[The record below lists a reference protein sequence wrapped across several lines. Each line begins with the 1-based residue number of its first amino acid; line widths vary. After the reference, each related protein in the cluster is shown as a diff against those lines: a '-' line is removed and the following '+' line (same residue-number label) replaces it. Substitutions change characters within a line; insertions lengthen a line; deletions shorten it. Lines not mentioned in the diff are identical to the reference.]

1 MAQAIMRM
9 ALSKKKQRAF
19 LTALILNGGLAE
31 PAARDV
37 GYTNTSFLR
46 KIRRD
51 DEDFAESWDEA
62 IEAAG
67 DLIEAE
73 VYRRAIHGIM
83 EPVYHKGKICG
94 YIHKY
99 SDRLAELLLKRHR
112 PEYRDRGFGGEMN
125 INVGVAVMPSRAAS
139 DGEWEAA
146 AAIMHNEQEVITLED
161 KPKTNLLERTV
172 TIKRGD

>member
-1 MAQAIMRM
+1 MAQNLVRM
-9 ALSKKKQRAF
+9 ALSKKKRNAF

-37 GYTNTSFLR
+37 GYTSTAFLR
-46 KIRRD
+46 KIKRD
-51 DEDFAESWDEA
+51 DEDFSEAWDEA

-73 VYRRAIHGIM
+73 VYRRAVHGVM
-83 EPVYHKGKICG
+83 EPVYFKGKISG
-94 YIHKY
+94 YILKY

-112 PEYRDRGFGGEMN
+112 PEYRDRGLGGEMN

-139 DGEWEAA
+139 DGEWEAVA
-146 AAIMHNEQEVITLED
+146 AVMHEKQSVVVLED
-161 KPKTNLLERTV
+161 KPKTNLLERT

>member
-37 GYTNTSFLR
+37 GYTSTAFLR
-46 KIRRD
+46 KVRRD
-51 DEDFAESWDEA
+51 DDDFAEAWEEA

-73 VYRRAIHGIM
+73 VYRRAIHGTM
-83 EPVYHKGKICG
+83 EPVYFKGTITG
-94 YIHKY
+94 YIRKY

-112 PEYRDRGFGGEMN
+112 PEYRDRGVGGEMN
-125 INVGVAVMPSRAAS
+125 INVGVAVMPSRAVS
-139 DGEWEAA
+139 DGEWEARA
-146 AAIMHNEQEVITLED
+146 EIMHQTQDVVVLED
-161 KPKTNLLERTV
+161 KPKTNLLERTTTV
-172 TIKRGD
+172 KRGD